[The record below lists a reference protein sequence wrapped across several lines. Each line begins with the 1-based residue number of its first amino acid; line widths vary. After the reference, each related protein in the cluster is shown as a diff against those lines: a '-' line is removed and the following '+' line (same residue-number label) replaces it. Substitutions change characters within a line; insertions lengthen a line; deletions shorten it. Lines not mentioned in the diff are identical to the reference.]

1 MSQTSPAN
9 TPRIVLHL
17 SDRVEGLG
25 VTVIDAPFE
34 VGATAEIVL
43 QRIEDVLRMASQP
56 AFREDVG
63 RGLFR
68 ALFPGRLEDIYRAA
82 LAETTVRG
90 LTLDLELRF
99 DRDLA
104 RIARYPWELLHDGTR
119 FPVQSGAVAL
129 TRTLPCPEPSP
140 PLAVAA
146 PLEALYVAAHPSDWP
161 PLAAQYHDL
170 AGALA
175 APLKSG
181 ALDLAYLLPATWDA
195 LMDWL
200 LAGAPHVLHFEGHTA
215 LTRTGR
221 LAFEDQRGASDL
233 VDAEIVGGALAGS
246 ALRLVALSAATQTPA
261 AGEGLPAGA
270 APWLVLA
277 GVPAVVAVQGALPPD
292 AALTFWRTFY
302 AVLLAGEPPGAAVE
316 AGRRALRRT
325 IHWHAPALFARAPGP
340 LAGPGGSLD
349 LRLDTA
355 APRAAPAGCPLRV
368 AVWLQAADAPQPSAE
383 ALRRLT
389 GAALPAATGDEGA
402 IAPAL
407 RWAEATGR
415 LSAGAVTMRL
425 EAEGCTVHT
434 GQVSVTLVADNMP
447 PLCFA
452 LTPLRPGSVALRLT
466 VAQAGAPPVT
476 VTHPL
481 EVLPADRSPG
491 EILLLAH
498 HWPDAA
504 IQLEGGALPSGAP
517 ELMDDFTRPAD
528 AESAGL
534 SAGAAASLP
543 GGEEPPTFDDALDDV
558 LAWLRRGE
566 PPTPLMPW
574 LDQPIPQAASA
585 HWLDDQPV
593 AESSA
598 LEEDEASVRL
608 MPGDAIEFAPPADIA
623 PPPPTPVA
631 SRAVEGRIA
640 GLPRRDFALLVIALL
655 VIWAVIAVVALTVI

>member
-9 TPRIVLHL
+9 APRIVLQL
-17 SDRVEGLG
+17 SDRAGGLA
-25 VTVIDAPFE
+25 VTVMEAPFE
-34 VGATAEIVL
+34 AGMTAEIVL

-68 ALFPGRLEDIYRAA
+68 ALFPGRLEDLYRAA

-90 LTLDLELRF
+90 ATLDLELRF

-129 TRTLPCPEPSP
+129 TRAFPYPEPPP
-140 PLAVAA
+140 PLASAA
-146 PLEALYVAAHPSDWP
+146 PLEALYVAAHPSDCP

-175 APLKSG
+175 APLNAG
-181 ALDLAYLLPATWDA
+181 ALDLAYLLPATWDT

-221 LAFEDQRGASDL
+221 FAFEDQRGASDL

-246 ALRLVALSAATQTPA
+246 ALRLVALSAATQSPTA
-261 AGEGLPAGA
+261 SEGLPAGA

-302 AVLLAGEPPGAAVE
+302 AALLAGEPVGAGVE

-325 IHWHAPALFARAPGP
+325 VHWYAPALFARAQGP
-340 LAGPGGSLD
+340 LTGPGGPLH

-355 APRAAPAGCPLRV
+355 APRAASAGSPLRV
-368 AVWLQAADAPQPSAE
+368 VVWLQAAHAPPPSAE
-383 ALRRLT
+383 ALRRLV
-389 GAALPAATGDEGA
+389 GAPLPAASGEEEA
-402 IAPAL
+402 IAPVF
-407 RWAEATGR
+407 RRAEATGR
-415 LSAGAVTMRL
+415 LSAGAVTVRL
-425 EAEGCTVHT
+425 EAEGCTVHS
-434 GQVSVTLVADNMP
+434 GQVTATLVADNMP
-447 PLCFA
+447 PLWFA
-452 LTPLRPGSVALRLT
+452 LTPLRAGHVTLSLT
-466 VAQAGAPPVT
+466 ITQTGAPPVS

-481 EVLPADRSPG
+481 EVLPG
-491 EILLLAH
+491 EGAPSDVLLLAH
-498 HWPDAA
+498 HWPDVAPS
-504 IQLEGGALPSGAP
+504 LDRGVSLSGAP
-517 ELMDDFTRPAD
+517 EVPPDLTRPAD
-528 AESAGL
+528 AESASP
-534 SAGAAASLP
+534 SAGEAGPWPGREELP
-543 GGEEPPTFDDALDDV
+543 ALDDALDDV
-558 LAWLRRGE
+558 LVWLRQGE
-566 PPTPLMPW
+566 PPAPLMPW
-574 LDQPIPQAASA
+574 LDQPIPQAAPA

-593 AESSA
+593 AEPSV
-598 LEEDEASVRL
+598 LESDDL
-608 MPGDAIEFAPPADIA
+608 APPADIA
-623 PPPPTPVA
+623 PPPPPPEMP
-631 SRAVEGRIA
+631 RRVERRIF
-640 GLPRRDFALLVIALL
+640 GLAARDFALLVFALL
-655 VIWAVIAVVALTVI
+655 LIWAAIAVVALTMI

>member
-9 TPRIVLHL
+9 TPRIVLQL
-17 SDRVEGLG
+17 SDRAEGLA
-25 VTVIDAPFE
+25 VTVLDAPF
-34 VGATAEIVL
+34 GAGMAAEIVL

-56 AFREDVG
+56 TFREDVG

-68 ALFPGRLEDIYRAA
+68 ALFPGKLEDVYRAA

-129 TRTLPCPEPSP
+129 TRTLPCPEPPP
-140 PLAVAA
+140 PLASAA

-175 APLKSG
+175 GPLNAG
-181 ALDLAYLLPATWDA
+181 TLDLAYLLPATWDA

-200 LAGAPHVLHFEGHTA
+200 LAGAPHVLHYEGHTA

-221 LAFEDQRGASDL
+221 FVFEDRRGVFDP
-233 VDAEIVGGALAGS
+233 VDADIVGAALAGS

-302 AVLLAGEPPGAAVE
+302 AALLAGGPVGAAVD

-325 IHWHAPALFARAPGP
+325 VYWYVPALFARAAEP
-340 LAGPGGSLD
+340 LAGPGGALD
-349 LRLDTA
+349 LRVDTA
-355 APRAAPAGCPLRV
+355 APRAAPVGYPLRV
-368 AVWLQAADAPQPSAE
+368 AVWLHEAGAPPPSAE
-383 ALRRLT
+383 AVRRLV
-389 GAALPAATGDEGA
+389 GAAVTPAGDEEGA
-402 IAPAL
+402 VAPVNC
-407 RWAEATGR
+407 RAETAGR
-415 LSAGAVTMRL
+415 LSAGAVEVRL
-425 EAEGCTVHT
+425 AAEGCTVHT
-434 GQVSVTLVADNMP
+434 GRASVTLMAGIAPP
-447 PLCFA
+447 PLWFA
-452 LTPLRPGSVALRLT
+452 LTPLRAGLVALRLT
-466 VAQAGAPPVT
+466 ITQAGAPPVT

-481 EVLPADRSPG
+481 EVLSG
-491 EILLLAH
+491 EGAPSEVLLLAH

-504 IQLEGGALPSGAP
+504 VPLDRGVLPPGAP
-517 ELMDDFTRPAD
+517 EMVDEFAPP
-528 AESAGL
+528 
-534 SAGAAASLP
+534 AGAEGEGLQVTGAAP
-543 GGEEPPTFDDALDDV
+543 PPTVKEPAAPNEALDDALDDV
-558 LAWLRRGE
+558 LAWLRTGE
-566 PPTPLMPW
+566 PTAPLMPW
-574 LDQPIPQAASA
+574 LDDQPASQAAPT

-593 AESSA
+593 SESSA
-598 LEEDEASVRL
+598 PQ
-608 MPGDAIEFAPPADIA
+608 MPEQPPIA
-623 PPPPTPVA
+623 APTPQPEA
-631 SRAVEGRIA
+631 PRQRRRIA
-640 GLPRRDFALLVIALL
+640 GLSPRDFALLILVLV
-655 VIWAVIAVVALTVI
+655 VIWVIIAVVALALI

>member
-9 TPRIVLHL
+9 APRIVLHL

-129 TRTLPCPEPSP
+129 TRTLPCPEPPP
-140 PLAVAA
+140 PLAPAT
-146 PLEALYVAAHPSDWP
+146 PLEALYVAAHPSDLP

-221 LAFEDQRGASDL
+221 FVFEDQRGASDL

-246 ALRLVALSAATQTPA
+246 ALRLVALSAAAQTPT

-292 AALTFWRTFY
+292 TALTFWRTFY
-302 AVLLAGEPPGAAVE
+302 AALVAGEPVGAAVE

-325 IHWHAPALFARAPGP
+325 LHWYAPALFACAPRLLTGS
-340 LAGPGGSLD
+340 GGSLD

-355 APRAAPAGCPLRV
+355 APRAVPLGCPLRV
-368 AVWLQAADAPQPSAE
+368 AVWLQAADAPPPSAE

-389 GAALPAATGDEGA
+389 GAALPVGGDEESA
-402 IAPAL
+402 VAAVA
-407 RWAEATGR
+407 RRAETAGK
-415 LSAGAVTMRL
+415 LNAGAVEVRL
-425 EAEGCTVHT
+425 EAERCTVHS
-434 GQVSVTLVADNMP
+434 GPVSAMLTAGGTP
-447 PLCFA
+447 PLWFA
-452 LTPLRPGSVALRLT
+452 LTPLRPGQVALRLT
-466 VAQAGAPPVT
+466 VVQAGAPPVT

-481 EVLPADRSPG
+481 EVLPAEGSPG
-491 EILLLAH
+491 EVLLLAH
-498 HWPDAA
+498 HWPEAA
-504 IQLEGGALPSGAP
+504 IPLAGGALPSGTP
-517 ELMDDFTRPAD
+517 ERTDDFAWPAD
-528 AESAGL
+528 AEDAGASAGE
-534 SAGAAASLP
+534 AVSLP
-543 GGEEPPTFDDALDDV
+543 GGEELPTFDDALADV
-558 LAWLRRGE
+558 LAWLRQGE

-574 LDQPIPQAASA
+574 LDQPVPQTAPA

-593 AESSA
+593 VELSAPES
-598 LEEDEASVRL
+598 DE
-608 MPGDAIEFAPPADIA
+608 PAPPADIA

-631 SRAVEGRIA
+631 SRPVERRIF
-640 GLPRRDFALLVIALL
+640 GLAPRDFALLVIALL
-655 VIWAVIAVVALTVI
+655 VIWAVIAGVVLTVI